1 MLINRGWKPI
11 FSPTQEELM
20 QHVRTS
26 LLALAG
32 LLIVVVMAACQSTQL
47 PVDGGLES
55 TFTIDPTIY
64 AKGWVWADNPT
75 ATLDVPYTPHT
86 FYQYNNRFD
95 NTSKGVVTYPAADNT
110 VVRWGLGSYEVIFPN
125 LGVRGGV
132 VHVSAYGGK
141 HTCKVVRWN
150 ADLTP
155 DLHVFVRC
163 FNPSNGANLNGRFT
177 VLFYKDGAKSRD
189 YADAYVWADQE
200 SVSSYI
206 PALEYNYNSRG
217 VNNRVQRIAPGQY
230 GVTLPQMEGRGGLL
244 GGGIIM
250 VTAYGD
256 SNVYCK
262 NIGFSA
268 DASLNIIA
276 QVRCYKGG
284 ILDDSKFTLSFF
296 RDPSALAIRN
306 TANKKQAWY
315 VLANVTPIPH
325 TGHQTDSY
333 GNHDATLTRLALGSY
348 RVHLPRIAAF
358 DKTFAHI
365 TAYDT
370 NTSYCNLV
378 SWVTSPSGGTNVNVK
393 CYSPSGAAA
402 DSIFSLYYAS
412 DDPL

>member
-1 MLINRGWKPI
+1 MKYI
-11 FSPTQEELM
+11 
-20 QHVRTS
+20 RTS
-26 LLALAG
+26 LLALAT
-32 LLIVVVMAACQSTQL
+32 LLVILVMAACQSTQPPL
-47 PVDGGLES
+47 EGGLEPA
-55 TFTIDPTIY
+55 FTIDPTIY
-64 AKGWVWADNPT
+64 AKGWVWANIPNSSIG
-75 ATLDVPYTPHT
+75 VPYTPHT
-86 FYQYNNRFD
+86 TYQYNNRFEK
-95 NTSKGVVTYPAADNT
+95 TSTGIVTYPAADNT

-189 YADAYVWADQE
+189 YADAYVWANQE
-200 SVSSYI
+200 SLTTSYT
-206 PALEYNYNSRG
+206 PDLEYNYNSRG
-217 VNNRVQRIAPGQY
+217 VNNRVQRTAAGEY
-230 GVTLPQMEGRGGLL
+230 VVTIPQMEGRAGIL

-250 VTAYGD
+250 VTTYGE

-262 NIGFSA
+262 SVTYSA
-268 DASLNIIA
+268 DASNNVLA
-276 QVRCYKGG
+276 TVRCYKGG

-296 RDPSALAIRN
+296 RDPSALAIRSI
-306 TANKKQAWY
+306 ANKKQAWY
-315 VLANVTPIPH
+315 VLADTTPIPH
-325 TGHQTDSY
+325 TSHQTDSY
-333 GNHDATLTRLALGSY
+333 GNHDATMTRLAVGSY
-348 RVHLPRIAAF
+348 RVHLPRIAAL
-358 DKTFAHI
+358 DKTFAHV
-365 TAYDT
+365 TAYEV

-378 SWVTSPSGGTNVNVK
+378 SWNKSPSGGTDVNVK

-402 DSIFSLYYAS
+402 DSTFLLYYAS